1 MLIFPAICCM
11 PSIRP
16 VGRNLFRRGG
26 TCWRPWLFE
35 KNIYFYYLCS
45 VNIAACTISDFW
57 NATLLISLNFM
68 LLALHRCQHYPPNQ
82 NFSRGRSYRP
92 PPSRRSARNTTYIT
106 HILTVAWAALVSNGS
121 PKSSHQQP
129 RQLCLQYISLG
140 SKKCPKTWNY
150 YVSCD
155 DVCIFCCCCNESL
168 VKGQLQILKL
178 LLLVCYI
185 LLAWRV
191 QKPTNVVRLRS
202 RLLTLLIHTWCET
215 NFRTCTANANNPKCW
230 KVQMKCD
237 VTLEG
242 PVK

>member
-1 MLIFPAICCM
+1 MY
-11 PSIRP
+11 
-16 VGRNLFRRGG
+16 NK
-26 TCWRPWLFE
+26 WLL
-35 KNIYFYYLCS
+35 KCNVINRLKLY
-45 VNIAACTISDFW
+45 VIST
-57 NATLLISLNFM
+57 APLSTLSPQPKFFKGPG
-68 LLALHRCQHYPPNQ
+68 APRA
-82 NFSRGRSYRP
+82 
-92 PPSRRSARNTTYIT
+92 PPSRRSARNATYVT
-106 HILTVAWAALVSNGS
+106 QVLTVAWAALVSNGS

-155 DVCIFCCCCNESL
+155 DVCIFCCCHNESL

-215 NFRTCTANANNPKCW
+215 NFQTRTANANNP
-230 KVQMKCD
+230 
-237 VTLEG
+237 
-242 PVK
+242 